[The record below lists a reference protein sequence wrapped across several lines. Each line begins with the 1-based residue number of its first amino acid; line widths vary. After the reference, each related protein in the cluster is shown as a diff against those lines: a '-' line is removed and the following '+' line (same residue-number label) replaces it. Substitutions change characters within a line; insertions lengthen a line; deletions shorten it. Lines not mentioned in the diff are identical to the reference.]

1 MHTIHFCFFFFQ
13 EKFAQISRELPQ
25 AVGAGCEVRMNG
37 LGYSVQRP
45 KGDTGEPTVGDTA
58 LSCLKSIVC
67 IPCFRRCKHGQASE
81 GKLESAPAGWVMLC
95 TVKGKICTYVVY
107 VHALLW
113 LPMYERTPHA
123 ALLRWLSGRSL
134 LFYASSWFA
143 SGAKEPTDG
152 DMRRWRSKRLLRG
165 LTCRYERTWKSL
177 ARPVPPETSSTS
189 SVRGERRTSE
199 IVLSGAPA
207 LQEPGGFRMNQGVG

>member
-1 MHTIHFCFFFFQ
+1 MHTIHFCFLFFQ

-95 TVKGKICTYVVY
+95 ICTRVV
-107 VHALLW
+107 VAA
-113 LPMYERTPHA
+113 YERKDTARGTLTMAKRPQ
-123 ALLRWLSGRSL
+123 LVVLRFFLVR
-134 LFYASSWFA
+134 
-143 SGAKEPTDG
+143 E
-152 DMRRWRSKRLLRG
+152 WRKRAHG
-165 LTCRYERTWKSL
+165 W
-177 ARPVPPETSSTS
+177 
-189 SVRGERRTSE
+189 
-199 IVLSGAPA
+199 
-207 LQEPGGFRMNQGVG
+207 